1 MIRHKLDYGVLVMAD
16 CRYQSSYIYNSISKW
31 VKRSLPSAAKHQTYA
46 QFLSDVQAF
55 YGKLYQAPQVKAATV
70 VSEEDELIELSES
83 DLII

>member
-1 MIRHKLDYGVLVMAD
+1 MAD
-16 CRYQSSYIYNSISKW
+16 CRYLSSYIFNCISNW

-46 QFLSDVQAF
+46 QFLSDLQAF
-55 YGKLYQAPQVKAATV
+55 HGKLYQASQVEAATV